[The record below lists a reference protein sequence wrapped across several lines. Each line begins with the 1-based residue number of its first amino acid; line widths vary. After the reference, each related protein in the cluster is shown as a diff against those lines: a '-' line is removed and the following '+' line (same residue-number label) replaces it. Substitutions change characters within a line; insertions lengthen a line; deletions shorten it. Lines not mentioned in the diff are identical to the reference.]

1 MYYRNAD
8 AAFIVY
14 DVTNFDSLPKAKSWA
29 KEILA
34 SMDRPPVLC
43 LLGNKT
49 DLEHLRMIPTADG
62 RRIADEIG
70 AEFVETSAAQNKGS
84 NHFFFPAKTRFVFI

>member
-14 DVTNFDSLPKAKSWA
+14 DVTSYESLPKAKSWA

-49 DLEHLRMIPTADG
+49 DLEHIRVISTADG
-62 RRIADEIG
+62 EKVADEIG
-70 AEFVETSAAQNKGS
+70 AEFVETSAAQNKGLR
-84 NHFFFPAKTRFVFI
+84 NFKLQTLQIKV